1 MHIRY
6 LKIMFA
12 VSTGLMVLF
21 YVLQNFANI
30 DAALQTI
37 IYVMGGQ
44 DHVAYPQSMFFKS
57 TNGTIAMI
65 VLCAICLGELAA
77 ALFLLFGSVKMWQC
91 RQGDS
96 SEFRSATKY
105 AEIGAG
111 LGVLVWLGFFGA
123 FGAAFF
129 QMWQTQIGDASMD
142 GAFQYFIT
150 CAITLFF
157 LNLAKDS

>member
-1 MHIRY
+1 
-6 LKIMFA
+6 MFA

-44 DHVAYPQSMFFKS
+44 DHVVYPQSMFFKS

-65 VLCAICLGELAA
+65 VLCVICLGELAA

-96 SEFRSATKY
+96 GEFRSATRY